1 MLWAWFSFI
10 SFGNFDLWVVQIVF
24 PNFVGPERHQ
34 VSDHDELVVCPV
46 RLRQVFDLGVVA
58 AQLAVHR
65 GAVVAQKN
73 PAVHFFGSQHTGVAL
88 TRGGFGVEFFRDP
101 KSNFPNNVFF

>member
-1 MLWAWFSFI
+1 MLWARFSFI

-65 GAVVAQKN
+65 GAIVAQKN
-73 PAVHFFGSQHTGVAL
+73 PAVHFSDLTIHRGRHSESQ
-88 TRGGFGVEFFRDP
+88 
-101 KSNFPNNVFF
+101 SYPNPEMIRS